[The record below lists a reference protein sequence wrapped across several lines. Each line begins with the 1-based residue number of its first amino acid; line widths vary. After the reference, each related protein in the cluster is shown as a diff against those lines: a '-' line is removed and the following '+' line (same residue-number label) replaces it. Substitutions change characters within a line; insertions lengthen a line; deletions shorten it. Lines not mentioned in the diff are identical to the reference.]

1 MKHNLH
7 KVLRFRMKHNLG
19 GLVMQVGFEEYLNSQ
34 NKSQNTIEGYIRAVQ
49 DYITWFSASYGKE
62 PSKLIQQNIDEFRSY
77 LQTIKRQNAKTIN
90 YKLSSLK
97 KYNEFLV
104 DSGMQKDIV
113 ITDKVMLKIQ
123 QEYASPAT
131 VTEKDINRLRQAVL
145 EQGSKRDYAL
155 INLLAYTGVRISEAL
170 GIRLTDCHNIYQTK
184 ELIIRN
190 GKGNKQRTVYLNEKV
205 VSSLKDYIANDRN
218 TYTKA
223 IDSDYLFVSNKNTS
237 LDRITVNKMF
247 NKYCENAKLEN
258 ITPHQLRHFFCSN
271 ALEKGFTVA
280 EVANI
285 AGHSNIHT
293 TLIYTNPSRTKMI
306 EKVNSL

>member
-1 MKHNLH
+1 
-7 KVLRFRMKHNLG
+7 
-19 GLVMQVGFEEYLNSQ
+19 MQVGFEEYLNSQ

-49 DYITWFSASYGKE
+49 DYIGWFSSSYGKE

-104 DSGMQKDIV
+104 DSGIQKDIV
-113 ITDKVMLKIQ
+113 IIDKVMLKIQ

-184 ELIIRN
+184 ELIIMN

-237 LDRITVNKMF
+237 LDRITVNKML

-293 TLIYTNPSRTKMI
+293 TLIYTNPSRAKMI